1 MNRILLCTRR
11 PPRMLPRIAPRMAAI
26 MVPRIGPRKP
36 PRMAARAP
44 RIAPRIVT
52 RIIIFILK
60 LLYVNVYCIN
70 IKLYFFNFSLIVAK
84 ISKDKQSKYKESE
97 NKINFQSKW

>member
-1 MNRILLCTRR
+1 MNRRLLCTRR

-44 RIAPRIVT
+44 SIAPRIVT
-52 RIIIFILK
+52 RIIIFISK
-60 LLYVNVYCIN
+60 LLYVNVFCIN
-70 IKLYFFNFSLIVAK
+70 IKGYFFNCSLIPVK
-84 ISKDKQSKYKESE
+84 ISKDKQSR
-97 NKINFQSKW
+97 